1 MKKYEVKTRKA
12 NPRNPYETALIY
24 ELYRNGA
31 KIYTEESNIRAD
43 RLNDLKRAYR
53 RSLKWWLQEERVR
66 LAVYD
71 GLNYYF
77 CYRCENI
84 AKEYDLMKRL
94 KKQLEQKNPYA
105 VEMFD
110 GKTKREYKREYKIV
124 RVNA

>member
-1 MKKYEVKTRKA
+1 MKKYEVKTRSA
-12 NPRNPYETALIY
+12 NPYSRYNTALIY

-31 KIYTEESNIRAD
+31 KIYEEESNIRAD

-53 RSLKWWLQEERVR
+53 RSLKWWLQDERVR

-71 GLNYYF
+71 GEQYYF

-84 AKEYDLMKRL
+84 AKEYELMKRL
-94 KKQLEQKNPYA
+94 KKQLEQRNPYA

-124 RVNA
+124 RANA